1 MVKPFGDAVK
11 ALKVG
16 ETTTD
21 PVQTQYGWHVIKL
34 VDTRDAPFDQFK
46 SQLSNGIMQ
55 KKFQDYIDGL
65 KKTAKIEKKL

>member
-11 ALKVG
+11 GLKVG

-34 VDTRDAPFDQFK
+34 VVNVRRAVRPIQGTTFERHLAEEI
-46 SQLSNGIMQ
+46 S
-55 KKFQDYIDGL
+55 GL
-65 KKTAKIEKKL
+65 YRGPKKTAKIEKKL